1 MTTLR
6 QPYYELSPA
15 VYNAL
20 VQAKTALE
28 NSTLDT
34 TLMELVYLRVS
45 QINGCAF
52 CLEMHSKALRKS
64 GVPQHKLDAL
74 AGWRVSHHFD
84 ERERAA
90 LAWAES
96 VTEIARTHAEDEVYQ
111 PLLEHFSAAEI
122 SDLTFAI
129 GLMNCF
135 NRLVPFP
142 CGCNF
147 LMPGICPA
155 KNTKS
160 PTPLSHS
167 SVA

>member
-1 MTTLR
+1 M
-6 QPYYELSPA
+6 
-15 VYNAL
+15 
-20 VQAKTALE
+20 
-28 NSTLDT
+28 
-34 TLMELVYLRVS
+34 
-45 QINGCAF
+45 G
-52 CLEMHSKALRKS
+52 
-64 GVPQHKLDAL
+64 
-74 AGWRVSHHFD
+74 
-84 ERERAA
+84 
-90 LAWAES
+90 ES

-135 NRLVPFP
+135 NRLAVSMRITSDA
-142 CGCNF
+142 GY
-147 LMPGICPA
+147 LPG

>member
-52 CLEMHSKALRKS
+52 CPDNTSTPKSAGCGAL
-64 GVPQHKLDAL
+64 
-74 AGWRVSHHFD
+74 
-84 ERERAA
+84 
-90 LAWAES
+90 
-96 VTEIARTHAEDEVYQ
+96 
-111 PLLEHFSAAEI
+111 FSAQA
-122 SDLTFAI
+122 SDT
-129 GLMNCF
+129 GMG
-135 NRLVPFP
+135 R
-142 CGCNF
+142 
-147 LMPGICPA
+147 
-155 KNTKS
+155 S
-160 PTPLSHS
+160 
-167 SVA
+167 

>member
-52 CLEMHSKALRKS
+52 CLEMHSKCIAQIRRATAQTGRPGRLARKPS
-64 GVPQHKLDAL
+64 
-74 AGWRVSHHFD
+74 F
-84 ERERAA
+84 
-90 LAWAES
+90 
-96 VTEIARTHAEDEVYQ
+96 
-111 PLLEHFSAAEI
+111 
-122 SDLTFAI
+122 
-129 GLMNCF
+129 
-135 NRLVPFP
+135 
-142 CGCNF
+142 
-147 LMPGICPA
+147 
-155 KNTKS
+155 
-160 PTPLSHS
+160 
-167 SVA
+167 